1 MNLERQKENF
11 KDHKATFTDF
21 GNIKILDF
29 KKPNSSYYR
38 IRFLFEEDFYRLH
51 ISGDLGELIAA
62 NYCNMCWDKFEDFTD
77 NIGYFNGKI
86 ICHNRPIFAYDYETA
101 KADVMKHIK
110 EYDLYDE
117 VIDDQDE
124 FMSEEDIVEEFLED
138 VFDDF
143 TEESGIGHYGYEKL
157 SEIDPDIFEV
167 IGDFGKKSTGI
178 LDLYMLAFKLAK
190 EQLENTLKVRKNN
203 G

>member
-1 MNLERQKENF
+1 MNLEREKKNF

-29 KKPNSSYYR
+29 QKPNSSYYR

-77 NIGYFNGKI
+77 NIGYFDGKI

-143 TEESGIGHYGYEKL
+143 TEERGIGHYGYEKL
-157 SEIDPDIFEV
+157 SEIDTDIFEV
-167 IGDFGKKSTGI
+167 IEDFGKRSTGI

-190 EQLENTLKVRKNN
+190 EQLDNK
-203 G
+203 

>member
-1 MNLERQKENF
+1 MNLEREKKNF

-29 KKPNSSYYR
+29 QKPNSSYYR

-77 NIGYFNGKI
+77 NIGYFDGKI

-143 TEESGIGHYGYEKL
+143 TEERGIGYYGYEKL
-157 SEIDPDIFEV
+157 SEIDSDIFEF
-167 IGDFGKKSTGI
+167 IEDFGKRSTGI

-190 EQLENTLKVRKNN
+190 EQLDNK
-203 G
+203 

>member
-1 MNLERQKENF
+1 MNLEREKKNF
-11 KDHKATFTDF
+11 KDHKATFTDL

-29 KKPNSSYYR
+29 KKPNSSHYR

-77 NIGYFNGKI
+77 NIGYFDEKI

-101 KADVMKHIK
+101 KADVMKYIK

-117 VIDDQDE
+117 AIDDQDE

-143 TEESGIGHYGYEKL
+143 TEERGIGHYGYEKL
-157 SEIDPDIFEV
+157 SEIDPDICEV
-167 IGDFGKKSTGI
+167 IDDFGKRSTGI
-178 LDLYMLAFKLAK
+178 LDLYMLVFKLAK
-190 EQLENTLKVRKNN
+190 EQLENSEV
-203 G
+203 

>member
-1 MNLERQKENF
+1 MNLEREKKNF

-29 KKPNSSYYR
+29 QKPNSSYYR

-51 ISGDLGELIAA
+51 ISGDLGELIAV

-77 NIGYFNGKI
+77 NIGYFDGKI

-143 TEESGIGHYGYEKL
+143 TEERGIGYYGYEKL
-157 SEIDPDIFEV
+157 SEIDSDIFEF
-167 IGDFGKKSTGI
+167 IEDFGKRSTGI

-190 EQLENTLKVRKNN
+190 EQLDNK
-203 G
+203 